1 MHRAPG
7 NLDHGWPDSRV
18 HAERMRRG
26 VSPAAAKPPRE
37 TSVAEVSDAPSGGP
51 SDENQTKWCRIN
63 VIRRGPPRPAR
74 LARLAGW
81 LPACFYCYCY
91 YCCCCCLRSRGLPVL
106 FVIKMAWVLLAST
119 ACHSAKAAAAENSVS
134 PPISAPSRHARGRLW
149 RRLRGLRP
157 LPKRL
162 PNLACWEP
170 DRRNRRSGGFGG
182 GRPPCL
188 ASANSR
194 FITESRSRKPPA
206 VAPVCVCA
214 RARPGRRPMSP
225 SLTRTDA
232 SVPRVQ
238 NEAGYFSWFG
248 TLPPF
253 PANGSRRRAVAGS
266 WRLFSDR
273 QDLCTSASRKRA
285 GARTGDPEVDEQL
298 R

>member
-1 MHRAPG
+1 M
-7 NLDHGWPDSRV
+7 
-18 HAERMRRG
+18 
-26 VSPAAAKPPRE
+26 
-37 TSVAEVSDAPSGGP
+37 
-51 SDENQTKWCRIN
+51 
-63 VIRRGPPRPAR
+63 IRRGPPRPAR

-91 YCCCCCLRSRGLPVL
+91 YYRCCCLRSRGLPVL

-157 LPKRL
+157 LRKRL

-170 DRRNRRSGGFGG
+170 DRRNRRCGGFGG

-206 VAPVCVCA
+206 VAPVCVCVCA
-214 RARPGRRPMSP
+214 RAPRAEAHEPFSYAHGRFCAQGSKRGRLLLVVRH
-225 SLTRTDA
+225 LTPLPCERGPKESRCSFLSA
-232 SVPRVQ
+232 LQRSAILVYERV
-238 NEAGYFSWFG
+238 
-248 TLPPF
+248 T
-253 PANGSRRRAVAGS
+253 
-266 WRLFSDR
+266 
-273 QDLCTSASRKRA
+273 
-285 GARTGDPEVDEQL
+285 
-298 R
+298 